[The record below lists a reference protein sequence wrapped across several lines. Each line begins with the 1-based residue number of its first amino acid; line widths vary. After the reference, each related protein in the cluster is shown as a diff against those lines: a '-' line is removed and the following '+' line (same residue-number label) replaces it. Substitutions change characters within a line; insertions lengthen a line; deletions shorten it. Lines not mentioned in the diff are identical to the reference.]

1 MNTEFIINK
10 EKQTVTCKMEVIN
23 KLVNDANR
31 YSFDPPDF
39 PFYVCGV
46 ARLRGEDEF
55 DAETG
60 KRVALA
66 KAEKEYLNNL
76 LNTRGW
82 GLRPY
87 LKRITHAI
95 EKCDELLS
103 TLIKTKAG
111 IMTAIEHE
119 VVGTV
124 PDRARVSSDEKT
136 GVTVLRSIPLC
147 LFKSSTTE
155 NLREVLIPEDF
166 LNLIYRDVVGV
177 AKLNKDIDKY
187 DKEKGISIAFHKV
200 NLAAINQAIAAV
212 KARKKHLLSTALDC
226 QQSILAVEKRRDFVI
241 ENLKTF

>member
-1 MNTEFIINK
+1 MNTKFIVNEK
-10 EKQTVTCKMEVIN
+10 KQTVICKMDVSN

-31 YSFDPPDF
+31 YNLYPSDF
-39 PFYVCGV
+39 PSNVVGV

-55 DAETG
+55 DVEIG

-76 LNTRGW
+76 LNTRGY

-87 LKRITHAI
+87 LKRLTRAV

-103 TLIKTKAG
+103 TLMKTKAG

-124 PDRARVSSDEKT
+124 DNGWRVSSNEKT

-155 NLREVLIPEDF
+155 NLRNVLISEDF
-166 LNLIYRDVVGV
+166 LNLIYRDAVGI
-177 AKLNKDIDKY
+177 AKLNKDIDEY
-187 DKEKGISIAFHKV
+187 DKEKGISMAYHKA
-200 NLAAINQAIAAV
+200 NLNALNKAITAV
-212 KARKKHLLSTALDC
+212 KARRKHLLSIALDC

-241 ENLKTF
+241 ENLRTF